1 MPIYPVEELK
11 QLIHQRQM
19 ITRSIEQI
27 EQELMRMTLEKQK
40 AQTQAVSAPHGTQ
53 KVHLASELF
62 EAHCNA
68 LRCVEGEPH
77 RLILEGDVRLVCKK
91 SGHPVCIEA
100 PCVTINMK
108 DGTFTVQS
116 LTNAATC
123 PVPASSV
130 QRMEMGP
137 MSVVLPI
144 CTTPVTS
151 SQKHGVPMPMAAPV
165 PSMPQG
171 WQQVPYRV
179 VPPTMPAPPR
189 SGTSSIE
196 FNY

>member
-1 MPIYPVEELK
+1 M
-11 QLIHQRQM
+11 
-19 ITRSIEQI
+19 
-27 EQELMRMTLEKQK
+27 
-40 AQTQAVSAPHGTQ
+40 
-53 KVHLASELF
+53 F

-77 RLILEGDVRLVCKK
+77 RLVLEGDVRLVCKK

-108 DGTFTVQS
+108 DGTFSVMS
-116 LTNAATC
+116 LTSAATC
-123 PVPASSV
+123 TVPAASV

-144 CTTPVTS
+144 SAMPAAPYHAPQS
-151 SQKHGVPMPMAAPV
+151 FPAMPMSAPT
-165 PSMPQG
+165 PSKPQG

-179 VPPTMPAPPR
+179 APPTVPAPPQFGP
-189 SGTSSIE
+189 SGPW
-196 FNY
+196 FKF